1 MNTIELKG
9 LTKRYK
15 SFTLD
20 HVDLSLPG
28 GCIMGLI
35 GENGAGKSTIIRLL
49 LGLSQPDEGNISLFG
64 FEGKERRLAK
74 DDIGFVLDS
83 LGLNEAY
90 KLKHIDSIMKC
101 AYSNWN
107 SEEFFSLTQKL
118 GVPDNK
124 RISKMSQGTKMKL
137 GIAIALSHNAKLLVL
152 DEPTNG
158 LDPVVRDE
166 VTDILYDFIKDEEHS
181 ILISSHIVSDLEKLC
196 DYIAFLHKG
205 KLLLCEEK
213 DRLYE
218 EYGLLHCT
226 LEQLEELDDKA
237 VIGKRVNSYGVDAV
251 VLRDA
256 VPNDMKLSP
265 MDIETLFIF
274 MVKEKDK

>member
-20 HVDLSLPG
+20 HVDLTLPG

-49 LGLSQPDEGNISLFG
+49 LGLSQPDEGNISLLG
-64 FEGKERRLAK
+64 FEGKEHRIAK

-107 SEEFFSLTQKL
+107 SEEFFLLTQKL

-137 GIAIALSHNAKLLVL
+137 GIAIALSHDAKLLVL
-152 DEPTNG
+152 DEATNG

-166 VTDILYDFIKDEEHS
+166 VTDIFYDFIKDEEHS

-237 VIGKRVNSYGVDAV
+237 VIGKRVNSYGVDAI
-251 VLRDA
+251 VLRDS
-256 VPNDMKLSP
+256 VPKSMKLSP

-274 MVKEKDK
+274 MVKEGNK

>member
-1 MNTIELKG
+1 M
-9 LTKRYK
+9 
-15 SFTLD
+15 
-20 HVDLSLPG
+20 
-28 GCIMGLI
+28 
-35 GENGAGKSTIIRLL
+35 
-49 LGLSQPDEGNISLFG
+49 
-64 FEGKERRLAK
+64 
-74 DDIGFVLDS
+74 
-83 LGLNEAY
+83 
-90 KLKHIDSIMKC
+90 
-101 AYSNWN
+101 
-107 SEEFFSLTQKL
+107 
-118 GVPDNK
+118 
-124 RISKMSQGTKMKL
+124 
-137 GIAIALSHNAKLLVL
+137 SHNAKLLVL

-274 MVKEKDK
+274 MVKEEDK